1 MDQVEAIPQGRESG
15 SPDFSAVL
23 TPHRSLSPR
32 GFLILMSIIS
42 LISFIA
48 GMVFLMAGA
57 WPVLGF
63 FGLDVLLI
71 YGAFKLNYFA
81 ARAYETV
88 SISGNTLIVTK
99 VLPSGRSRSWN
110 FNPYWARVEVS
121 SRPGKASRLTVT
133 SHGRSL
139 VLGSFLTEG
148 ERLDFAEALR
158 QALDVSKGKSAA

>member
-1 MDQVEAIPQGRESG
+1 MDQVVEHSQERDGAE
-15 SPDFSAVL
+15 DEFSAIL

-32 GFLILMSIIS
+32 GFLILMGIIS

-48 GMVFLMAGA
+48 GMAFFMAGA

-88 SISGNTLIVTK
+88 SISGDTLTITK
-99 VLPSGRSRSWN
+99 VLPSGRSKSWH
-110 FNPYWARVEVS
+110 FNPYWARVELAA
-121 SRPGKASRLTVT
+121 RPGKASRLVVT

-139 VLGSFLTEG
+139 VVGAFLTEG
-148 ERLDFAEALR
+148 ERIDFAEALR
-158 QALDVSKGKSAA
+158 GALNVSKGKATA